1 MANLGKQID
10 VTTLD
15 LDQIKTNLINY
26 FKNDENGRF
35 SDWDFEGSNLNT
47 IIDVLAY
54 NTHYNAMLAHM
65 AVNESFIDS
74 AQLRS
79 SVVSAAKLLGY
90 IPRSRS
96 SSEITFNISI
106 PKNPN
111 ATDPDQQIT
120 ISGGVVNNTT
130 STVRAQ
136 NDSGDYNFTLLE
148 DVVLTLTGD
157 NYVATNVI
165 AHEGSLVTRSYSA
178 LAYDSSATYEI
189 TDENIDISSLKVR
202 VESSGSAG
210 FTSNLLFQQ
219 FNSSSNVT
227 DKTAVYFITENI
239 FGKYEISFGDGVFGK
254 KLESG
259 DIIRLEYIVTNGVVA
274 NNCRTLINQN
284 LIVSNPNTIGNIT
297 IGSLSVLGRSSGG
310 QEKESIS
317 ALKNNAISSF
327 ATQNRAVT
335 SDDYTNLIKAQFGYI
350 NSLSVWGGEDNVPPV
365 YGKVFISANKIQT
378 VENASVITTLSDSDK
393 ADILDYLQSKKVL
406 SIFPEIIDPNTCNIV
421 LDILVKYNP
430 NITSLSQSAIA
441 SRIDD
446 VITSYNVNRINEFN
460 SVFRHSQFVRA
471 IEDSSN
477 SILNSLVRVYL
488 SQSFTLND
496 TGVNNVSLNFGARC
510 ATDDG
515 KVFVNIVSDVPW
527 VLGDLELYFNEEQ
540 TSDKK
545 IIKIYSYYIRDNKQ
559 VKYADV
565 GTFNIETGIMTLN
578 TLYSDSNVTFNF
590 IVNSF
595 SNDVIAKRNTLLQI
609 NESLST
615 TNVFVDEIARGGNSR
630 SVDYKTFPKDR

>member
-15 LDQIKTNLINY
+15 FDQIKSNLINY
-26 FKNDENGRF
+26 FKEEENGRF

-96 SSEITFNISI
+96 SSEITFDISI

-111 ATDPDQQIT
+111 ITAPPEIT
-120 ISGGVVNNTT
+120 IRGGVVNNAT

-136 NDSGDYNFTLLE
+136 NESSDYNFALLE
-148 DVVLTLTGD
+148 DVVLSLNGN
-157 NYVATNVI
+157 NYIATNVI

-178 LAYDSSATYEI
+178 VAYDSNATYEI

-202 VESSGSAG
+202 VYETSGS
-210 FTSNLLFQQ
+210 TSNLLFQQ
-219 FNSSSNVT
+219 FNTSSNVT
-227 DKTAVYFITENI
+227 STSPVYFINENI

-254 KLESG
+254 KLDAG
-259 DIIRLEYIVTNGVVA
+259 NIIELEYIVTNGAVA
-274 NNCRTLINQN
+274 NNCRTFINQN
-284 LIVSNPNTIGNIT
+284 LIVSNPSAIGNIT
-297 IGSLSVLGRSSGG
+297 LGSLSIIGRSSGG

-335 SDDYTNLIKAQFGYI
+335 SDDYANLIKANFGYI
-350 NSLSVWGGEDNVPPV
+350 NSLSVWGGEDNIPPV
-365 YGKVFISANKIQT
+365 YGKVFISANKISDQST
-378 VENASVITTLSDSDK
+378 SVNLSDNDK
-393 ADILDYLQSKKVL
+393 AEILAYLQSKKVL
-406 SIFPEIIDPNTCNIV
+406 SIFPEIVDPNTCNIV

-430 NITSLSQSAIA
+430 NITSLSRSVIA

-446 VITSYNVNRINEFN
+446 VITNYNVNRINEFN

-488 SQSFTLND
+488 SQSFTLNE
-496 TGVNNVSLNFGARC
+496 TGVNNISLNFGARC

-515 KVFVNIVSDVPW
+515 KVFVNIISDVPW
-527 VLGDLELYFNEEQ
+527 TLGDIELYFSEEQ

-545 IIKIYSYYIRDNKQ
+545 IIKIYSYYIKDNKQ

-578 TLYSDSNVTFNF
+578 TLYSDNNVTFNF

-609 NESLST
+609 NQSLST
-615 TNVFVDEIARGGNSR
+615 ANIFVDEIARGGNSR

>member
-1 MANLGKQID
+1 
-10 VTTLD
+10 
-15 LDQIKTNLINY
+15 
-26 FKNDENGRF
+26 
-35 SDWDFEGSNLNT
+35 
-47 IIDVLAY
+47 
-54 NTHYNAMLAHM
+54 
-65 AVNESFIDS
+65 
-74 AQLRS
+74 
-79 SVVSAAKLLGY
+79 
-90 IPRSRS
+90 
-96 SSEITFNISI
+96 
-106 PKNPN
+106 
-111 ATDPDQQIT
+111 
-120 ISGGVVNNTT
+120 
-130 STVRAQ
+130 
-136 NDSGDYNFTLLE
+136 
-148 DVVLTLTGD
+148 
-157 NYVATNVI
+157 
-165 AHEGSLVTRSYSA
+165 
-178 LAYDSSATYEI
+178 
-189 TDENIDISSLKVR
+189 VR

>member
-15 LDQIKTNLINY
+15 FDQIKTNLINY

-111 ATDPDQQIT
+111 ISAPAEIT

-136 NDSGDYNFTLLE
+136 NDSGDYNFTLLD

-178 LAYDSSATYEI
+178 LAYDSSTTYEI

-202 VESSGSAG
+202 VYESPSSTG
-210 FTSNLLFQQ
+210 NLLFQQ

-227 DKTAVYFITENI
+227 DKTAVYFINENI

-259 DIIRLEYIVTNGVVA
+259 NIIELEYIVTNGAVA
-274 NNCRTLINQN
+274 NNCGTLINQN
-284 LIVSNPNTIGNIT
+284 LIVSNPNAIGNIT
-297 IGSLSVLGRSSGG
+297 LGSLSVLGRSSGG

-365 YGKVFISANKIQT
+365 YGKVFVSANKIQT
-378 VENASVITTLSDSDK
+378 IEGESVITTLSDSDK

-430 NITSLSQSAIA
+430 NITSLSQSIIA

-609 NESLST
+609 NQSLST
-615 TNVFVDEIARGGNSR
+615 ANIFADEIARGGNSR

>member
-15 LDQIKTNLINY
+15 FDQIKANLISY
-26 FKNDENGRF
+26 FRDSENGKF

-96 SSEITFNISI
+96 SSQLSFNISI
-106 PKNPN
+106 PKNQAITN
-111 ATDPDQQIT
+111 HDLQIT
-120 ISGGVVNNTT
+120 VRGGVFDNQT
-130 STVRAQ
+130 SSIQAQ
-136 NDSGDYNFTLLE
+136 NDSGDYSFTILDDIILDLE
-148 DVVLTLTGD
+148 GD

-165 AHEGSLVTRSYSA
+165 ANQGNLVTRSYSA
-178 LAYDSSATYEI
+178 IAYDTSATYEI
-189 TDENIDISSLKVR
+189 IDENIDISTLKVR
-202 VESSGSAG
+202 VRSSN
-210 FTSNLLFQQ
+210 SNNSLLFQQ
-219 FNSSSNVT
+219 FNSTSNVT
-227 DKTAVYFITENI
+227 DKSPIYFINENI
-239 FGKYEISFGDGVFGK
+239 FGRYEISFGDGIFGK
-254 KLESG
+254 KLDPG
-259 DIIRLEYIVTNGVVA
+259 NIIDLEYIVTNGVVA
-274 NNCRTLINQN
+274 NNCSRIINQN
-284 LIVSNPNTIGNIT
+284 LVVSNPNMVGNIT
-297 IGSLSVLGRSSGG
+297 INRLSLNGRSTGG

-335 SDDYTNLIKAQFGYI
+335 SDDYANLIKANFGYI
-350 NSLSVWGGEDNVPPV
+350 NSVSVWGGEDNIPPV
-365 YGKVFISANKIQT
+365 YGKVFISANKI
-378 VENASVITTLSDSDK
+378 ENQSSGTNLSDSDK
-393 ADILDYLQSKKVL
+393 TDILNYLQSKKVL
-406 SIFPEIIDPNTCNIV
+406 SIFPEIVDPNRCKIV

-430 NITSLSQSAIA
+430 NVTTLSRADIS
-441 SRIDD
+441 SRINDIISD
-446 VITSYNVNRINEFN
+446 YNANRINEFN

-471 IEDSSN
+471 IEDSSS

-488 SQSFTLND
+488 SQSFILND
-496 TGVNNVSLNFGARC
+496 TNVNNISLNFGARC

-515 KVFVNIVSDVPW
+515 KAFVNIISDVPW
-527 VLGDLELYFNEEQ
+527 TLGDLQLYFGEEQ
-540 TSDKK
+540 TNDKK
-545 IIKIYSYYIRDNKQ
+545 IVNIYSYYIKDNKT

-578 TLYSDSNVTFNF
+578 ALYSDSNVTFKF
-590 IVNSF
+590 IVNSY
-595 SNDVIAKRNTLLQI
+595 SNDVVAKRNTLLEIDQ
-609 NESLST
+609 SLT
-615 TNVFVDEIARGGNSR
+615 TVNIFVDEIARGGNSR
-630 SVDYKTFPKDR
+630 SVEYKTFSKDR

>member
-15 LDQIKTNLINY
+15 FDQIKANLISY
-26 FKNDENGRF
+26 FKEEENGKF
-35 SDWDFEGSNLNT
+35 SDWNFEGSNLNT

-65 AVNESFIDS
+65 AVNESYIDS

-96 SSEITFNISI
+96 SSQITFNISI
-106 PKNPN
+106 PKKPN
-111 ATDPDQQIT
+111 ISNHPSEIT
-120 ISGGVVNNTT
+120 VKGGIFDNNV
-130 STVRAQ
+130 STLEAQ
-136 NDSGDYNFTLLE
+136 NDSGDYSFTLRD
-148 DVVLTLTGD
+148 DVILTLTGN
-157 NYVATNVI
+157 NYI
-165 AHEGSLVTRSYSA
+165 ANGAIAYQGSLVTRSYA
-178 LAYDSSATYEI
+178 AIAYDTSATYEI
-189 TDENIDISSLKVR
+189 IDENIDISSLKVR
-202 VESSGSAG
+202 VYETSSSNN
-210 FTSNLLFQQ
+210 NLLFEP
-219 FNSSSNVT
+219 FNSSSTVT
-227 DKTAVYFITENI
+227 DKTPIYFINENI

-254 KLESG
+254 KLDAG
-259 DIIRLEYIVTNGVVA
+259 NIIELEYIVTNGVVA
-274 NNCRTLINQN
+274 NNCSRIISQNLTVSDPSAIGIITTSALTLI
-284 LIVSNPNTIGNIT
+284 
-297 IGSLSVLGRSSGG
+297 GRSSGG
-310 QEKESIS
+310 KEKESIS

-335 SDDYTNLIKAQFGYI
+335 SDDYTNLIKAKFGYI
-350 NSLSVWGGEDNVPPV
+350 NSISVWGGEDNVPPV
-365 YGKVFISANKIQT
+365 YGKVFISANKIQSINGQST
-378 VENASVITTLSDSDK
+378 LDNLSDADK
-393 ADILDYLQSKKVL
+393 AEILSYLQSKKVL
-406 SIFPEIIDPNTCNIV
+406 SIFPEIVNPNTCNIV

-430 NITSLSQSAIA
+430 NITTLSRADIS
-441 SRIDD
+441 SRINDI
-446 VITSYNVNRINEFN
+446 ITDYNINRINEFN

-496 TGVNNVSLNFGARC
+496 TNVNNITLNFGARC

-515 KVFVNIVSDVPW
+515 RVFINIVSDVPW
-527 VLGDLELYFNEEQ
+527 ILGDLELFFNEEQ
-540 TSDKK
+540 TSDKN
-545 IIKIYSYYIRDNKQ
+545 IIKIYSYYIKDNKP
-559 VKYADV
+559 VKYADA

-578 TLYSDSNVTFNF
+578 TLYSDSDVTFNF

-595 SNDVIAKRNTLLQI
+595 SNDVIAKRNTLLEI
-609 NESLST
+609 NQSLTST
-615 TNVFVDEIARGGNSR
+615 NIFVDEIARGGNSR